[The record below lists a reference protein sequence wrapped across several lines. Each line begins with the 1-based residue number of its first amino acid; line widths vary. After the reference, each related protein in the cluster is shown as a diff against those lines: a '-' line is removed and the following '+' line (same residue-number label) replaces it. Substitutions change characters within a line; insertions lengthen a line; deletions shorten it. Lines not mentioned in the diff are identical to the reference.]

1 VFSDEKLKSVEFL
14 DILLAG
20 LKNAKYRQIPANVDV
35 VNIKDY
41 ELVEPKTNKYI
52 YAIGLSQTNFPRIKK
67 NSTLLSDEER
77 LVINQTTDENQFIEQ
92 LNVVNYQKNQFT
104 VLSLVNSAKETLVLS
119 MPQIMA
125 NEQGEFSPVFQL
137 FLNHSDEKI
146 LQKIQE
152 VNLFES
158 LEHIGNS
165 RSVISMIGKIE
176 RELVETEEKND
187 DKRVFWSSIF
197 RILVKSN
204 PDFQKILLDLAKDI
218 DTV

>member
-1 VFSDEKLKSVEFL
+1 MEFL

-77 LVINQTTDENQFIEQ
+77 LEINQTTDENQFIEQ

-146 LQKIQE
+146 LQK
-152 VNLFES
+152 
-158 LEHIGNS
+158 NS
-165 RSVISMIGKIE
+165 RSQS
-176 RELVETEEKND
+176 
-187 DKRVFWSSIF
+187 F
-197 RILVKSN
+197 
-204 PDFQKILLDLAKDI
+204 
-218 DTV
+218 

>member
-1 VFSDEKLKSVEFL
+1 
-14 DILLAG
+14 
-20 LKNAKYRQIPANVDV
+20 
-35 VNIKDY
+35 
-41 ELVEPKTNKYI
+41 
-52 YAIGLSQTNFPRIKK
+52 
-67 NSTLLSDEER
+67 
-77 LVINQTTDENQFIEQ
+77 
-92 LNVVNYQKNQFT
+92 
-104 VLSLVNSAKETLVLS
+104 
-119 MPQIMA
+119 M
-125 NEQGEFSPVFQL
+125 
-137 FLNHSDEKI
+137 NHSDEKI

-218 DTV
+218 DTVN